1 MVRQVAQIIA
11 RIRQMGIGILL
22 VEQNSVMALRLA
34 DYAYV
39 LETGKIFIEGIA
51 GELFRN
57 PKVKEAY
64 LGG

>member
-39 LETGKIFIEGIA
+39 LETGKIFIGGIA
-51 GELFRN
+51 EELLHN